1 MTNKRTLL
9 AIYAHPDDEAFG
21 TGGTLSK
28 YAQSG
33 VDVHLITATLGE
45 AGQVAN
51 PNIELTEPLGVV
63 RERELRNACA
73 CYGVT
78 LHLLGYTDGQTTIAP
93 QMVAVYKIVKLLRHL
108 KPQVVM
114 SFGPEGIY
122 GHYDHLA
129 VHRWATAAVELA
141 SKSDWWPDAGPPYEV
156 AKFYHRAMLEE
167 QVAQLEQINGRN
179 FVSIDGIPFPF
190 SGYPEERI
198 TTIIDVREYAQ
209 AKLEGIRCHASQ
221 VHPESPYL
229 REDFDP
235 ADQPWFGKE
244 AFILARRRA
253 DIELRMPADGKE
265 DDLFAGVRG
274 DQ

>member
-1 MTNKRTLL
+1 MTDKLTLV

-28 YAQSG
+28 YAGEG

-45 AGQVAN
+45 AGQIAN
-51 PNIELTEPLGVV
+51 PNLELNEPLGVL

-73 CYGVT
+73 RYGVT

-93 QMVAVYKIVKLLRHL
+93 QLVAVYKIVRLLREL

-141 SKSDWWPDAGPPYEV
+141 SDPGQWPEAGPPHEV

-167 QVAQLEQINGRN
+167 QIEQIEQINGRN
-179 FVSIDGIPFPF
+179 FVPIGGIPFPF
-190 SGYPEERI
+190 AGFPQEQI
-198 TTIIDVREYAQ
+198 TTIVDAGDYAR

-221 VHPESPYL
+221 LHPDNPYL
-229 REDFDP
+229 RNDFDP
-235 ADQPWFGKE
+235 AEHPWFSKE
-244 AFILARRRA
+244 AFILARHRPDLQLVRQPG
-253 DIELRMPADGKE
+253 EKE
-265 DDLFAGVRG
+265 TDLFAGLR
-274 DQ
+274 